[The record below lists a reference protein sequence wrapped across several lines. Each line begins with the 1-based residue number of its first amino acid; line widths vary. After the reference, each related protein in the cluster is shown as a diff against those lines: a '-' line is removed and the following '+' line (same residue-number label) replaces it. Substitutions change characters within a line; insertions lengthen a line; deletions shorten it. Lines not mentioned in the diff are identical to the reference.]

1 MIGSSRPTVDYNIIA
16 SKPVEAW
23 ILKHYFDINTLP
35 YRMSSPLREDKK
47 PSFGLVMFHNNVFYK
62 DFATGESGN
71 LLQLLSRIWNI
82 DIASAAS
89 RVLTEYKENNNNTLI
104 IKDTKKYH
112 KVKNTTTTLKVKTRE
127 WKDHDIEYWNSYG
140 ISINWLEYAN
150 VYPISH
156 IFITKNKKTTIIN
169 AEKYAYT
176 YIERKEGHITLKIYQ
191 PFSKEYKWM
200 SKHDGSVI
208 SLWTKIPKK
217 GDILCICS
225 SVKDALCL
233 SCNLHIPAIAL
244 QGEGYNMSD
253 TAIKA
258 LKKRY
263 NRVYIFFDNDKP
275 GIEDAKKLST
285 TTGFEYKVLPSF
297 EGGKDIS
304 DMYKVLG
311 KEKMIALL
319 KPLFE

>member
-1 MIGSSRPTVDYNIIA
+1 MIGSSNPTIDYVTIQ

-35 YRMSSPLREDKK
+35 FRMSSPLREDKK
-47 PSFGLVMFHNNVFYK
+47 PSFGLVMFNNKVYYK

-71 LLQLLSRIWNI
+71 LLQLLSKIWHI
-82 DIASAAS
+82 DIPNTAL
-89 RVLTEYKENNNNTLI
+89 RVLKEYKENNNNALI
-104 IKDTKKYH
+104 LRDSKKYH
-112 KVKNTTTTLKVKTRE
+112 RIKKVNTSLKVKTRE
-127 WKDHDIEYWNSYG
+127 WRPHDIEYWNSYG
-140 ISINWLEYAN
+140 ISIKWLNYAE

-169 AEKYAYT
+169 AEKYAYV

-191 PFSKEYKWM
+191 PFSKEYKWTN
-200 SKHDGSVI
+200 KHDSSVI
-208 SLWTKIPKK
+208 SLWTKVPKK
-217 GDILCICS
+217 GETLCICS

-244 QGEGYNMSD
+244 QGEGYGMSN
-253 TAIKA
+253 TAIKV

-263 NRVYIFFDNDKP
+263 KNIYIFFDNDKP
-275 GIEDAKKLST
+275 GLEDAKKLSEV
-285 TTGFEYKVLPSF
+285 TGFEYKVLPF
-297 EGGKDIS
+297 FIGGKDIS

-319 KPLFE
+319 KPLFT